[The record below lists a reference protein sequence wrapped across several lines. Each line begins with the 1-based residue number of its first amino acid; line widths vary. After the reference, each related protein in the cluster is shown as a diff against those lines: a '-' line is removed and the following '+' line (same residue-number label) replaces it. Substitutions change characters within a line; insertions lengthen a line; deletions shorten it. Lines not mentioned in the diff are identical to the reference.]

1 MRLLNSLT
9 PRTMLI
15 VAGLAVVTLAALAA
29 PVAARAED
37 FKPIAIVDSQRIA
50 TEYEAARDA
59 QEQYEKFLEEL
70 KREVE
75 DKETELADMVEEIE
89 SQKMLLGEDALAA
102 KMQAFEK
109 KRAEYFQFRDGI
121 DARAE
126 AEYTSKISPILDQ
139 VKTIVERLGKEK
151 KFGMIVD
158 SAALG
163 VLYVEPDFD
172 LTDEVLIALAK
183 GED

>member
-1 MRLLNSLT
+1 M
-9 PRTMLI
+9 
-15 VAGLAVVTLAALAA
+15 AGLAVLMFAALAA
-29 PVAARAED
+29 PTAARAED
-37 FKPIAIVDSQRIA
+37 YKPIGIVDSQRIA

-59 QEQYEKFLEEL
+59 QEQYEKFLDGL

-75 DKETELADMVEEIE
+75 EKETELANMAEELD
-89 SQKMLLGEDALAA
+89 SQKMLLGEDAMAT
-102 KMQAFEK
+102 KRQAFEK
-109 KRAEYFQFRDGI
+109 KRADYFTFRDGV

-126 AEYTSKISPILDQ
+126 AEYTSRITPILDQ

-163 VLYVEPDFD
+163 VLYIEPDFD
-172 LTDEVLIALAK
+172 LTDEVLVALAK

>member
-1 MRLLNSLT
+1 MARMNMTHWVLGLSLLVLVPTILPTS
-9 PRTMLI
+9 
-15 VAGLAVVTLAALAA
+15 AAL
-29 PVAARAED
+29 AED
-37 FKPIAIVDSQRIA
+37 FKPVGIVDSQRIA
-50 TEYEAARDA
+50 EEYEAARDA

-75 DKETELADMVEEIE
+75 DKETELAALVEEIE
-89 SQKMLLGEDALAA
+89 SQKMLLGEDALAT

-109 KRAEYFQFRDGI
+109 KRADYFQFRDGI
-121 DARAE
+121 DVRAE
-126 AEYTSKISPILDQ
+126 AEYKSKISPILDQ

-151 KFGMIVD
+151 KLGLIID

-163 VLYVEPDFD
+163 VLYIESEYD
-172 LTDEVLIALAK
+172 LTNEVLLALAK

>member
-1 MRLLNSLT
+1 MRRFNLICGPALLGLT
-9 PRTMLI
+9 LLT
-15 VAGLAVVTLAALAA
+15 VALAA
-29 PVAARAED
+29 PTAALAED
-37 FKPIAIVDSQRIA
+37 YKPLAIVDSQRIA

-75 DKETELADMVEEIE
+75 DKETELAALVEEIE

-109 KRAEYFQFRDGI
+109 KRADYFQFRDGI

-126 AEYTSKISPILDQ
+126 SEYTSKISPILDQ

-163 VLYVEPDFD
+163 VLYVDSDYD
-172 LTDEVLIALAK
+172 LTDEVLLALAK

>member
-1 MRLLNSLT
+1 M
-9 PRTMLI
+9 PRMKFSPV
-15 VAGLAVVTLAALAA
+15 VAGLALLILAPMVLQPATAS
-29 PVAARAED
+29 AED
-37 FKPIAIVDSQRIA
+37 FKPVAIVDSQRIA
-50 TEYEAARDA
+50 EEYEAARDA
-59 QEQYEKFLEEL
+59 QEQYEKFLQEL

-75 DKETELADMVEEIE
+75 DKETELAAMVEEIE
-89 SQKMLLGEDALAA
+89 SQKMLLGEDALAT

-109 KRAEYFQFRDGI
+109 KRADYFQFRDGI

-126 AEYTSKISPILDQ
+126 NEYKVKISPILDQ

-151 KFGMIVD
+151 KFGLIID

-163 VLYVEPDFD
+163 VLYIESEYD
-172 LTDEVLIALAK
+172 LTDDVLLALAK

>member
-1 MRLLNSLT
+1 MRHFNMICGNTLLGLT
-9 PRTMLI
+9 L
-15 VAGLAVVTLAALAA
+15 LTLVLAA
-29 PVAARAED
+29 PAVTHAED
-37 FKPIAIVDSQRIA
+37 YKPIGIVDSQRIA
-50 TEYEAARDA
+50 SEYEAARDA

-75 DKETELADMVEEIE
+75 DKETELAALVEEIE
-89 SQKMLLGEDALAA
+89 SQKMLLGEDALAT
-102 KMQAFEK
+102 KMQGFEK
-109 KRAEYFQFRDGI
+109 KRADYFQFRDGI

-126 AEYTSKISPILDQ
+126 AEYTSKITPILDQ

-151 KFGMIVD
+151 KFGMIID

-163 VLYVEPDFD
+163 VLYLEPDFD
-172 LTDEVLIALAK
+172 LTDDVLLALAK